1 MRVNLLEKDEG
12 LKIQWLEIVV
22 VLIFIFTFAVPA
34 YNYYLNYIE
43 IQNLEQRQSN
53 WETRLQALRSEEQ
66 RYYQLQEEVANFKL
80 PERVELEKYTV
91 SPFFLEFAEITG
103 QDISFNNLDYSSG
116 QININGNAED
126 IRSLLD
132 FSSRIFNS
140 EVFSIISLERFQNNE
155 QLEFNLVVELD
166 NRERGV
172 IYNE

>member
-140 EVFSIISLERFQNNE
+140 EVFSIISLERFQNDE